1 MEKSYS
7 TKKNPLTVHE
17 QAYYNKKIKS
27 TFFLNKKGKIWEEQS
42 VSDGG

>member
-1 MEKSYS
+1 MEKSCS
-7 TKKNPLTVHE
+7 TKKNPLSE

-42 VSDGG
+42 VSVGG

>member
-27 TFFLNKKGKIWEEQS
+27 TFFLNKKG
-42 VSDGG
+42 

>member
-7 TKKNPLTVHE
+7 TKKNSVTVHE

-27 TFFLNKKGKIWEEQS
+27 TFFLNKKGQIWEQQS
-42 VSDGG
+42 VSVGG